1 MVAWRRRILTTTQ
14 RLSRPLT
21 FLLAGSVLLA
31 GCAAPEV
38 LAPRDAAVPSG
49 VDLSGDWRIRTDQR
63 EDERQLRQAIRRT
76 DGVDEEDI
84 YRPPS
89 RQSSSRRSRSVKGGL
104 VYVFLETGA
113 ALKVT
118 QTDHALFI
126 SFDRAIVEEFRFG
139 ENRIVS
145 VGEVQAQRVTGWVE
159 DALVVET
166 LDRNSMKLTDSYR
179 LVSGGQVLERT
190 ITLRSSKG
198 ERETIVQLFDRAG
211 Q

>member
-1 MVAWRRRILTTTQ
+1 MLD
-14 RLSRPLT
+14 
-21 FLLAGSVLLA
+21 
-31 GCAAPEV
+31 
-38 LAPRDAAVPSG
+38 PRDGTVPDG

-76 DGVDEEDI
+76 DGVDEEDL

-89 RQSSSRRSRSVKGGL
+89 RQSASPSRRSRSVKGGL
-104 VYVFLETGA
+104 VYVFLETGS

-126 SFDRAIVEEFRFG
+126 SFDRAVVEEFRFG

-179 LVSGGQVLERT
+179 LVSGGRVLERT

-198 ERETIVQLFDRAG
+198 ERETVVQLFDRAG
-211 Q
+211 